1 MDVRK
6 KNGKEM
12 DNHRTTT
19 LDKESYKVSIVMN
32 EVFDAPRLNHEDN
45 RCKDS

>member
-1 MDVRK
+1 VDVRK
-6 KNGKEM
+6 KNGEKM

-19 LDKESYKVSIVMN
+19 LDKGSYKVSIVKN
-32 EVFDAPRLNHEDN
+32 KVFDTPGLNHKDN

>member
-19 LDKESYKVSIVMN
+19 LDKESYKVSMVMN

>member
-1 MDVRK
+1 VDVK
-6 KNGKEM
+6 NKNGEKM

-32 EVFDAPRLNHEDN
+32 KVFDAPRLNHEDN